1 MNVQQPG
8 VQERERDL
16 VTRCVGDAYEV
27 LDLIPG
33 VNPNGPI
40 LVWLAENFKQI
51 RKAHS
56 DG

>member
-1 MNVQQPG
+1 MTVQQPG

-16 VTRCVGDAYEV
+16 VTQCVGEAFDV
-27 LDLIPG
+27 LDLISG
-33 VNPNGPI
+33 VDPNGPI

-51 RKAHS
+51 RKAQS